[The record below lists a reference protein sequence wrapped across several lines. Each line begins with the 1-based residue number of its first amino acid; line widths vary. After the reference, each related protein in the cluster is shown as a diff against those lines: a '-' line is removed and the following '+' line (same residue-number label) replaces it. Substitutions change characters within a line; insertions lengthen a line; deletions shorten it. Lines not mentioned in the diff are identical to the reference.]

1 MYNIN
6 TTTGFIPYSKNYNF
20 DYFMDIDLD
29 NLEALIIIRKSIYA
43 DVYQR
48 IVKITYKI
56 VDDKVK
62 QTEVE
67 FYYDNEGN
75 CWISD
80 DNELKIYEEIGQ
92 EIMSDLD
99 QEYKNL
105 KKFYKQ

>member
-1 MYNIN
+1 MYSIN

-29 NLEALIIIRKSIYA
+29 NLETLIIIRKSIHF

-67 FYYDNEGN
+67 FYYDTEGN